1 MENDLNATEDK
12 KYFMAKMR
20 KFDFVSLLRE
30 HGAIQSG
37 HFLLPNGFHTQ
48 TYIQPSVLLQYPHL
62 ARRIAGELCSLFPD
76 EVNVVLAPS
85 AGSIVI
91 AQEVAR
97 EKGARSIYTDR
108 INGVMLLRRDFRINE
123 GERVLIAD
131 DVLNSGRLCSEA
143 MMLVRGYG
151 ARTTGIAA
159 IVDRST
165 GDPGFHVPI
174 RSLLSYPLQLFYA
187 ASCPLCEQNIPLTVP
202 GLGRLPDNFR

>member
-1 MENDLNATEDK
+1 
-12 KYFMAKMR
+12 MAKMR

-62 ARRIAGELCSLFPD
+62 ARKIAGELCALFPG
-76 EVNVVLAPS
+76 EANIVLAPS

-97 EKGARSIYTDR
+97 EKGARSLYTER
-108 INGVMLLRRDFRINE
+108 INGVMILRHDFKINE
-123 GERVLIAD
+123 GERVLIVD

-143 MMLVRGYG
+143 MTLVRGCG
-151 ARTTGIAA
+151 ARTLGIAA

-165 GDPGFHVPI
+165 GDLCFRVPI
-174 RSLLSYPLQLFYA
+174 RSLLSYPLQLFHA